1 MVGYLCNLILWVEV
15 YFSVENSDDEFR
27 VCRRLNFKIEMF
39 SFAYTCIY
47 IYIYKVQGN
56 LPTRELN
63 D

>member
-27 VCRRLNFKIEMF
+27 VCRRLNFNIEMF
-39 SFAYTCIY
+39 SFAY